1 MMAEMRM
8 DDVAMRDRENERK
21 IVTSLYANQTHLNF
35 INNNKEVH
43 LQSKKEKALK
53 RAQYVDEQNERQR
66 EEEEKL
72 KEKKTVDMV
81 NKMRQLEVKRNEAQE
96 NLRATFYNPQKVSH
110 A

>member
-66 EEEEKL
+66 EEEENSVDDRACQEQHPVPHFIVEFGGDL
-72 KEKKTVDMV
+72 EKDATVVEEIARCM
-81 NKMRQLEVKRNEAQE
+81 
-96 NLRATFYNPQKVSH
+96 NL
-110 A
+110 